1 MSEQRQE
8 QRFPRDEVGDIIDL
22 AGRLDHLANDTVDQ
36 GLTFEQLVRVADE
49 VGISRD
55 AVERAVVDQ
64 TRRKSIDRRAAGKRV
79 RRRMRFI
86 RHAIVFAVVVSAL
99 LLIDVLNGGGWWFY
113 YVAALWGAVLA
124 IQGMRFVTRK
134 KGPLEQAMTDRET

>member
-1 MSEQRQE
+1 M
-8 QRFPRDEVGDIIDL
+8 
-22 AGRLDHLANDTVDQ
+22 
-36 GLTFEQLVRVADE
+36 
-49 VGISRD
+49 
-55 AVERAVVDQ
+55 
-64 TRRKSIDRRAAGKRV
+64 
-79 RRRMRFI
+79 
-86 RHAIVFAVVVSAL
+86 VSAL